1 MAWHTLELLLG
12 NEIFLA
18 WDLGVSGWQV
28 LGSIIWSVK
37 VLAFRDLWA

>member
-1 MAWHTLELLLG
+1 MAHIG
-12 NEIFLA
+12 APVRKRDFLA